1 MSIRQGILALLSEQP
16 MYGAQ
21 LRSEFETRTG
31 GTWPLNVGQVYS
43 TLNRLERDGMV
54 EHGATD
60 PEGKIAY
67 RITPAGRT
75 EVQRWWSAPVE
86 RDATPPRGEL
96 VIKFALAVSLPGVDV
111 LDVVQTQR
119 TASVSYLQ
127 DLTRLK
133 RDAPQPRTGL
143 GSKNSGHI
151 PDGARGPVL
160 HRRAEDGLAADAGPD
175 PDLAWSLVLDNLIFA
190 AEAELRWLDHVEGR
204 LKREAHRRRRIDE
217 RSAYRID
224 RPGADL
230 TGPAASR

>member
-21 LRSEFETRTG
+21 LRSEFEVRTG

-43 TLNRLERDGMV
+43 TLNRLERDGLV
-54 EHGATD
+54 EHAETD
-60 PEGKIAY
+60 DQGKIAY
-67 RITPAGRT
+67 RITRAGQA
-75 EVQRWWSAPVE
+75 EVRRWWSAPVE

-96 VIKFALAVSLPGVDV
+96 VIKFALAVSLPGVEV

-133 RDAPQPRTGL
+133 RDAPQQ
-143 GSKNSGHI
+143 SG
-151 PDGARGPVL
+151 DEQVDRV
-160 HRRAEDGLAADAGPD
+160 GPD
-175 PDLAWSLVLDNLIFA
+175 PDLAWSLVLDNLIFG

-204 LKREAHRRRRIDE
+204 LKREAHRRRRGYPPAP
-217 RSAYRID
+217 RSKAGD
-224 RPGADL
+224 PVPGRPAD
-230 TGPAASR
+230 PATRR